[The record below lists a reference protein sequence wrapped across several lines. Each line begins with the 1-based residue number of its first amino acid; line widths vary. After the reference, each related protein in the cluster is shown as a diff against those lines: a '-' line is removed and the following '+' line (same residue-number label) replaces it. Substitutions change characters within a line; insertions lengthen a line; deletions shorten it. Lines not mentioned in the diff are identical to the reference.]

1 MSTPD
6 PEATARIEPGAVR
19 TPRGRGADAQFAPGT
34 IVAGRYR
41 IASIL
46 GAGGMGEVYR
56 ADDTK
61 LGQTVALKFL
71 PARLERDATL
81 LARLHDEVRLGRQIA
96 HPNVCHL
103 YDIVEWDG
111 AHFVAMEYVDGE
123 DLARLLRRIGR
134 LAPDKAVDFARGIAA
149 GLAAAHAKGI
159 LHRDLKPA
167 NIMIDSRGD
176 ARIMDFGLAL
186 AAGEDDGTI
195 SGTPAYMAPEQ
206 LEGEAAT
213 VQSDLYALGLV
224 MYELLTGKRA
234 HNARTMP
241 ERIRDISSEIATPSS
256 HIRDVDPRVE
266 RVILR
271 CLSVD
276 PAQRP
281 ASAREVIQALPGGDL
296 LAAALAAGETPS
308 PRVVAAAGTEG
319 SLKPAAAWTLLAATL
334 AILAAMLVISV
345 DTGYWKR
352 SGLPRSPDVQADR
365 ASELLRRLGLPP
377 QPFSS
382 YGYSESTSHGSWA
395 LLHDALGK
403 DDLGRGYS
411 VLRFWMREEAEPL
424 FDPTFLHNPKPTL
437 DDPPQVAPGSTAV
450 EVDPRG
456 RLLLL
461 RAMPAADLRPR
472 ALNWTELLQ
481 AAGLDARG
489 LTPAEP
495 SFVPPSYADA
505 RAAWSGRYPEDGT
518 PIRVEAAAYRGVPVY
533 FRIRAP
539 WDDRDLRAELPF
551 GSGAFEA
558 VGLGLV
564 LAAIAVGIVVAWRN
578 LRARRG
584 DRQGAWR
591 IAAVLFAAGFIS
603 QAAVAEHALS
613 LLHEMRVF
621 AFACMFALLV
631 SAAYWLVY
639 IAIEP
644 FVRRRWPQGLI
655 SWTRLLAGRW
665 HDPMVGR
672 DVLAGVTS
680 ALLHAFIAGHTFRL
694 RALVQGREMAAAAVG
709 DVYLLDSVLP
719 PFSRLAHG
727 VVSGATVALSLA
739 VLAMLVTFVARRQQA
754 MYAVVFALYFGLYLF
769 ASTEP
774 VMLAVFAVLAALHS
788 FTLVRFGVLGSAV
801 SFMVFQWF
809 IAVPLPDTMAWY
821 TVRALIPTIVAVAL
835 ALWAFRTSLGDQPL
849 LRLDE

>member
-6 PEATARIEPGAVR
+6 RDATVR
-19 TPRGRGADAQFAPGT
+19 MSSDATPQGRGADAQFAPGT
-34 IVAGRYR
+34 MVAGRYR

-167 NIMIDSRGD
+167 NIMIDSRGES
-176 ARIMDFGLAL
+176 RIMDFGLAL

-206 LEGEAAT
+206 FEGEPAS

-224 MYELLTGKRA
+224 MYELFTGRRA
-234 HNARTMP
+234 HEARTVP
-241 ERIRDISSEIATPSS
+241 ERIRDITSEVVTPSS
-256 HIRDVDPRVE
+256 HIRDLEPAVE
-266 RVILR
+266 RIILR
-271 CLSVD
+271 CLSKD

-281 ASAREVIQALPGGDL
+281 ASAREVIQALPGGDP
-296 LAAALAAGETPS
+296 LAAALAAGQTPS

-319 SLKPAAAWTLLAATL
+319 SLKPAAAWTLLAAALTV
-334 AILAAMLVISV
+334 IAALLIITAR
-345 DTGYWKR
+345 TGYWQR
-352 SGLPRSPDVQADR
+352 SGLRRRPDVQADR

-377 QPFSS
+377 QPYSS
-382 YGYSESTSHGSWA
+382 YGYHENETHASWA
-395 LLHDALGK
+395 LLHDALGN
-403 DDLGRGYS
+403 DDIGRGYS
-411 VLRFWMREEAEPL
+411 VLRFWMREEGAPL
-424 FDPTFLHNPKPTL
+424 FDPAFLHNPKPTL
-437 DDPPQVAPGSTAV
+437 DDPPQTAPGSTAV

-461 RAMPAADLRPR
+461 RAMPGPAFRPR
-472 ALNWTELLQ
+472 PLNWTELLQ
-481 AAGLDARG
+481 VAGLDARA

-495 SFVPPSYADA
+495 AFVPPSFADA
-505 RAAWSGRYPEDGT
+505 RAAWRGRYPEDGT

-551 GSGAFEA
+551 GSGAFHA
-558 VGLGLV
+558 AGLGLL
-564 LAAIAVGIVVAWRN
+564 LAAVLVGVIVAWRN

-591 IAAVLFAAGFIS
+591 IAAVLFVAGFIS

-613 LLHEMRVF
+613 LLHELRVLIV
-621 AFACMFALLV
+621 ACTFALLV
-631 SAAYWLVY
+631 ASAFWLVY

-644 FVRRRWPQGLI
+644 FVRRRWPEGLI
-655 SWTRLLAGRW
+655 SWTRLLSGRW
-665 HDPMVGR
+665 RDPMVGR
-672 DVLAGVTS
+672 DVLAGLTVG
-680 ALLHAFIAGHTFRL
+680 LLHAFIASQTLRL
-694 RALVQGREMAAAAVG
+694 RALAQGKELSAAAAG
-709 DVYLLDSVLP
+709 DVRMLDSVLLP
-719 PFSRLAHG
+719 VSRIASS
-727 VVSGATVALSLA
+727 VVSGAVNALSLA
-739 VLAMLVTFVARRQQA
+739 VVVMLVMMVVRRRRVVSV
-754 MYAVVFALYFGLYLF
+754 VVFALYFGLYLL

-774 VMLAVFAVLAALHS
+774 AMIAVFVVLAALN
-788 FTLVRFGVLGSAV
+788 TTVLVRFGVLGVAT
-801 SFMVFQWF
+801 SFTIFLSYM
-809 IAVPLPDTMAWY
+809 AVPLPDTLAWY
-821 TVRALIPTIVAVAL
+821 TMRALIPAIATVAL

-849 LRLDE
+849 FRLDE

>member
-1 MSTPD
+1 MTTPD
-6 PEATARIEPGAVR
+6 HEATLRMASDPARPVR
-19 TPRGRGADAQFAPGT
+19 GVDAQFAPGT
-34 IVAGRYR
+34 IVARRFR

-71 PARLERDATL
+71 PVRLERDPRL
-81 LARLHDEVRLGRQIA
+81 LVRLHDEVRLGRQIA

-134 LAPDKAVDFARGIAA
+134 LTSDKAVDFARGIAA

-206 LEGEAAT
+206 LDGAPAT

-224 MYELLTGKRA
+224 MYELFTGRRA
-234 HNARTMP
+234 HDARTMP
-241 ERIRDISSEIATPSS
+241 ERIRGINSEITTPSS
-256 HIRDVDPRVE
+256 HIRDLDPRIE
-266 RVILR
+266 KIILR
-271 CLSVD
+271 CLSGD

-281 ASAREVIQALPGGDL
+281 ASAREVIQALPGGDP

-319 SLKPAAAWTLLAATL
+319 SLKPAAAWTLLAVTL
-334 AILAAMLVISV
+334 AVIAVLFFISV
-345 DTGYWKR
+345 RTGYWKR
-352 SGLPRSPDVQADR
+352 AGLPRRPDVQADR
-365 ASELLRRLGLPP
+365 AAELLRRLGLPP

-382 YGYSESTSHGSWA
+382 YGYHESDTHASWA
-395 LLHDALGK
+395 LLHDALGQ
-403 DDLGRGYS
+403 DDIGRGYS
-411 VLRFWMREEAEPL
+411 VLRFWMREEAQPL
-424 FDPTFLHNPKPTL
+424 FDSAFMHNPKPTL
-437 DDPPQVAPGSTAV
+437 HLPPQVLPGSTAI

-461 RAMPAADLRPR
+461 RAIPSPDLRPR
-472 ALNWTELLQ
+472 ALDWNELLR
-481 AAGLDARG
+481 AAGLDPRG

-495 SFVPPSYADA
+495 SFVPPSFADA
-505 RAAWSGRYPEDGT
+505 RAAWTGKYPEDAT
-518 PIRVEAAAYRGVPVY
+518 PVRIEAAAYRGVPVH
-533 FRIRAP
+533 FRILAP
-539 WDDRDLRAELPF
+539 WDERDLRGTLPF
-551 GSGAFEA
+551 GSGAFHAAGFALVVAA
-558 VGLGLV
+558 VL
-564 LAAIAVGIVVAWRN
+564 VGIVIAWRN

-591 IAAVLFAAGFIS
+591 IAAMLFAAGFVS
-603 QAAVAEHALS
+603 QAAVAQHALS
-613 LLHEMRVF
+613 LLHEMNVF
-621 AFACMFALLV
+621 SYACMFALLV
-631 SAAYWLVY
+631 ASAYWLVY

-644 FVRRRWPQGLI
+644 YVRRRWPEGLI
-655 SWTRLLAGRW
+655 SWTRLLSGRW

-672 DVLAGVTS
+672 DVLAGTAVG
-680 ALLHAFIAGHTFRL
+680 LLHALLATQTIKIRAFAQPSELPAVAG
-694 RALVQGREMAAAAVG
+694 G
-709 DVYLLDSVLP
+709 DVRMFDSVLLP
-719 PFSRLAHG
+719 ISGIASS
-727 VVSGATVALSLA
+727 VVSGAVIALSLA
-739 VLAMLVTFVARRQQA
+739 VVVMLVMTVVRRRRA
-754 MYAVVFALYFGLYLF
+754 LPAIIFALYFALYLF

-774 VMLAVFAVLAALHS
+774 IMLAIFAVLAAMNA
-788 FTLVRFGVLGSAV
+788 FVLVRFGVLGSAA
-801 SFMVFQWF
+801 SFVIFQVYML
-809 IAVPLPDTMAWY
+809 VPLPDTLAWY
-821 TVRALIPTIVAVAL
+821 TMRGLIPTIACAAL

-849 LRLDE
+849 FRLDE